1 MKNIFSEYLPIDYIP
16 MRDKTFLKRMLEYNR
31 TSIIKVRNGNGFS
44 KVSECNLCGS
54 SKSDLILEK
63 NSIDIVQCVSCGL
76 VYASE
81 MPNNFN
87 DIYSNEDYL
96 SQSIE
101 AYEKNSKFRKERF
114 GKERLNILKKYKTT
128 GTLLDIGCGIGW
140 FLEVALGTFD
150 VIGIELSDSLRNYLK
165 EKKGIISHKTIDDVD
180 DNSVDIITGFDL
192 IEHVPNPTILLDAI
206 YKKLK
211 PHGICLLF
219 TPNVNSVG
227 FNILKEKNS
236 LLCPPG
242 HLYYFS
248 KSTIEKY
255 ARKSGFDVIKTWTK
269 GIDVGDIYA
278 LELSKGQ
285 SIIAQYLSDNQ
296 HWIQHSIDMA
306 GLGNHMRIIL
316 EKIVK

>member
-1 MKNIFSEYLPIDYIP
+1 MKNIFSEYLPIDYIQ

-31 TSIIKVRNGNGFS
+31 TSIIKVRNGNGFT

-63 NSIDIVQCVSCGL
+63 NSIDIVQCVACGL

-81 MPNNFN
+81 MPNNFD

-114 GKERLNILKKYKTT
+114 GKERLNILKKYKTS

-140 FLEVALGTFD
+140 FLEGALGTFD

-236 LLCPPG
+236 LLCPPE

-248 KSTIEKY
+248 KATIEKY
-255 ARKSGFDVIKTWTK
+255 ARKSGFGVIKTWTK

-278 LELSKGQ
+278 LELSHDNNVV
-285 SIIAQYLSDNQ
+285 AEYLKKNQ
-296 HWIQHSIDMA
+296 RWLQHSIDIA
-306 GLGNHMRIIL
+306 GFGNHMRILL
-316 EKIVK
+316 EKN